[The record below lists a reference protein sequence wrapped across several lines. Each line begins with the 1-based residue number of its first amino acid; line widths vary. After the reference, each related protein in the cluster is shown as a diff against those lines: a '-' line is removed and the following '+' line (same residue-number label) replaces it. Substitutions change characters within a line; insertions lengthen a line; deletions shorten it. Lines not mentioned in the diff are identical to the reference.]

1 MRPLARAVSE
11 AATASRTPGQGQ
23 WGRMLAGALVLG
35 LGVQHSGSCAG
46 TAFEAPAVQCQL
58 QSTSLHFGTLGMLH
72 AAEVPGQG
80 QVLVACQNPS
90 QTIQRVDV
98 AVGLMASGPGTVTLQ
113 SGRGQMRV
121 DLFLDAQG
129 TVPWGSGWDG
139 AQALQA
145 SVTLGPGQYQ
155 VLPLSIYARLQLR
168 RDAPAGAYAV
178 HIPLLLSVLPRP

>member
-1 MRPLARAVSE
+1 MRPLARAVFE
-11 AATASRTPGQGQ
+11 AATASRSKGKSQRC
-23 WGRMLAGALVLG
+23 RMLAGAWVLG